1 MIHGDYDESSKLIET
16 VVKQSHQASE
26 QLATISGTQRSQ
38 AVANMANALQN
49 AFDEILEANTL
60 DLETC
65 REMAVSGLILEWL
78 KLTPQRLETAIKIL
92 DRLATIADPIQKV
105 SHAPY
110 PLDPAQTYCQR
121 MPLGVITLVYE
132 ALPELS
138 AITAG
143 LCVKTGNSL
152 VLRGGSE
159 ASHSNEAIVN
169 ALNGALEDSDLPPH
183 TLQLLPG
190 EQGCSVQDLVQQ
202 EPYTKLVIPYG
213 RPSLVQKTAQSA
225 NVPILR
231 TAIGNCYLY
240 WSTSGSAEKVKAVI
254 VDSHASE
261 PDPVNAIEKVLIN
274 RNIKASILI
283 NLFHGLQ
290 EKGFILRGE
299 ASLVEQYGQYL
310 NPIEDDNQWSQSY
323 IDKIVAFRLVD
334 DLNSAIT
341 WINRYSSGHADCIIS
356 QSYRETRQF
365 AQTVDSAL
373 VYVNASP
380 RFFRYAAN
388 GDSIFLGIS
397 NQKGY
402 RRGLIGLESL
412 TTFKQVVQGN

>member
-1 MIHGDYDESSKLIET
+1 MKRDDYEESSNLIET
-16 VVKQSHQASE
+16 VVKQSHYASE
-26 QLATISGTQRSQ
+26 QLAITQGSQRSQ
-38 AVANMANALQN
+38 AVEAMASGLKS

-65 REMAVSGLILEWL
+65 REMAIPALILEWL

-92 DRLATIADPIQKV
+92 ERLGTIADPIQKV

-121 MPLGVITLVYE
+121 MPLGVITLIYE
-132 ALPELS
+132 AFPELS
-138 AITAG
+138 AIAAG
-143 LCVKTGNSL
+143 LCVKTGNGL

-169 ALNGALEDSDLPPH
+169 ALNLALEESDLPPH
-183 TLQLLPG
+183 TIQLLPG
-190 EQGCSVQDLVQQ
+190 DQGCSIQELVQQ
-202 EPYTKLVIPYG
+202 ELYTKLVIPYG
-213 RPSLVQKTAQSA
+213 RPSLVQQTAQRA

-254 VDSHASE
+254 VDSHASD

-290 EKGFILRGE
+290 EKGFTLRGE
-299 ASLVEQYGQYL
+299 ASIAQEYAQYL
-310 NPIEDDNQWSQSY
+310 SPIQDQEWSESY
-323 IDKIVAFRLVD
+323 ISKIVAFRWVD
-334 DLNSAIT
+334 DVGSAIA
-341 WINRYSSGHADCIIS
+341 WINRHSSGHADCIIS

-365 AQTVDSAL
+365 AQMIDSAL
-373 VYVNASP
+373 VYINASP

-388 GDSIFLGIS
+388 GDSIFLGMS

-412 TTFKQVVQGN
+412 TTFKQVVQGQ

>member
-1 MIHGDYDESSKLIET
+1 MKRDDNARKANLIET
-16 VVKQSHQASE
+16 VVTQSHQASE
-26 QLATISGTQRSQ
+26 QLATTQGSQRSQ
-38 AVANMANALQN
+38 AVEAMAQSLSAS
-49 AFDEILEANTL
+49 FDEILEANTL

-65 REMAVSGLILEWL
+65 REMAIPALILEWL

-92 DRLATIADPIQKV
+92 ERLGTIADPIQKV

-121 MPLGVITLVYE
+121 MPLGVITLIYE
-132 ALPELS
+132 AFPELS
-138 AITAG
+138 AIAAG

-159 ASHSNEAIVN
+159 ASHSNETIVN
-169 ALNGALEDSDLPPH
+169 ALNQALEETKLPAH
-183 TLQLLPG
+183 TIQLLPSD
-190 EQGCSVQDLVQQ
+190 QGCSIQELVQQ

-213 RPSLVQKTAQSA
+213 RPSLVQQTARTA

-240 WSTSGSAEKVKAVI
+240 WSTSGSAEKVKDVI

-283 NLFHGLQ
+283 NLFHALQ
-290 EKGFILRGE
+290 EKGFVLRGE
-299 ASLVEQYGQYL
+299 DSLLEEYSQYL
-310 NPIEDDNQWSQSY
+310 TPVQEQEWSESY
-323 IDKIVAFRLVD
+323 IDKIVAFRWVD
-334 DLNSAIT
+334 DISSAIA
-341 WINRYSSGHADCIIS
+341 WINRHSSGHADCIIS

-365 AQTVDSAL
+365 AQTIDSAL

-388 GDSIFLGIS
+388 GDSIFLGMS

>member
-1 MIHGDYDESSKLIET
+1 VDKNHNSTLIET
-16 VVKQSHQASE
+16 VIKQSHQASE
-26 QLATISGTQRSQ
+26 QLAITPGSERSQ
-38 AVANMANALQN
+38 AVETMAKSLRA

-60 DLETC
+60 DLETG
-65 REMAVSGLILEWL
+65 REMAIPSLILEWL
-78 KLTPQRLETAIKIL
+78 KLTPHRLEIAIKIL
-92 DRLATIADPIQKV
+92 ERLGTIADPIQKV

-121 MPLGVITLVYE
+121 MPLGVITLIYE
-132 ALPELS
+132 AFPELS
-138 AITAG
+138 AIAAG

-152 VLRGGSE
+152 VLRGGGE

-169 ALNGALEDSDLPPH
+169 ALNQALQDTELPPH
-183 TLQLLPG
+183 TIQLLPSD
-190 EQGCSVQDLVQQ
+190 QGCSIQELVQQ

-213 RPSLVQKTAQSA
+213 RPSLVQQIARTA

-254 VDSHASE
+254 IDSHASE

-290 EKGFILRGE
+290 ENGFILRGE
-299 ASLVEQYGQYL
+299 ASLVEEYGQYL
-310 NPIEDDNQWSQSY
+310 APVQEQEWSQSY
-323 IDKIVAFRLVD
+323 IDKIVAFRWVD
-334 DLNSAIT
+334 DVGSAIT

-365 AQTVDSAL
+365 AQTLDSAL
-373 VYVNASP
+373 VYINASP

-388 GDSIFLGIS
+388 GDSIFLGMS

>member
-1 MIHGDYDESSKLIET
+1 MKQGEDEQKLKLIET

-26 QLATISGTQRSQ
+26 QLALISGSQRSR
-38 AVANMANALQN
+38 AVTLMSRSLRHAY
-49 AFDEILEANTL
+49 DDILEANTL
-60 DLETC
+60 DLEIG
-65 REMAVSGLILEWL
+65 REMAIPELILEWL

-92 DRLATIADPIQKV
+92 ERLATLADPIQKV

-121 MPLGVITLVYE
+121 MPLGVITFIYE

-138 AITAG
+138 AIAAG
-143 LCVKTGNSL
+143 LGVKTGNSL

-169 ALNGALEDSDLPPH
+169 TLQAALEETELPLH
-183 TLQLLPG
+183 TLQLLSG
-190 EQGCSVQDLVQQ
+190 DQGCSIRDLVQQ

-213 RPSLVQKTAQSA
+213 RPSLVQETAKIA

-240 WSTSGSAEKVKAVI
+240 WSTTGSAEKVRSVI

-261 PDPVNAIEKVLIN
+261 PDPVNAIEKVLVN
-274 RNIKASILI
+274 RNIKASVLM
-283 NLFHGLQ
+283 NVFQGLQ
-290 EKGFILRGE
+290 DSGFSLRGE
-299 ASLVEQYGQYL
+299 ERLVEEYPQYL
-310 NPIEDDNQWSQSY
+310 SAIKESEWSQSY
-323 IDKIVAFRLVD
+323 IKKIVAFRLVD
-334 DLNSAIT
+334 DITSAIA
-341 WINRYSSGHADCIIS
+341 WINRHSSGHADCIIS

-365 AQTVDSAL
+365 AQAVDSAL
-373 VYVNASP
+373 VYINASP

-412 TTFKQVVQGN
+412 TTFKQVVQGQ

>member
-1 MIHGDYDESSKLIET
+1 MKQGDDDQKSKLIET
-16 VVKQSHQASE
+16 IVKQSHQASE
-26 QLATISGTQRSQ
+26 RLAMTTGSQRSR
-38 AVANMANALQN
+38 AVALMGQSLRRSY
-49 AFDEILEANTL
+49 DDILEANTL
-60 DLETC
+60 DLETG
-65 REMAVSGLILEWL
+65 REMALPELILEWL

-92 DRLATIADPIQKV
+92 ERLASIADPIQRV

-121 MPLGVITLVYE
+121 MPLGVITFIYE

-138 AITAG
+138 AIAAG

-152 VLRGGSE
+152 LLRGGSE
-159 ASHSNEAIVN
+159 ASHSNEAILK
-169 ALNGALEDSDLPPH
+169 ALNTALEEADLPQH
-183 TLQLLPG
+183 TLQLLCG
-190 EQGCSVQDLVQQ
+190 DQGCSVRDLVRQ
-202 EPYTKLVIPYG
+202 EPYTQLVIPYG
-213 RPSLVQKTAQSA
+213 RPSLVEETAKLV

-240 WSTSGSAEKVKAVI
+240 WSTTGSAEKVRSVI
-254 VDSHASE
+254 VDSHVSE

-274 RNIKASILI
+274 RNIKASLLTNVFQILKD
-283 NLFHGLQ
+283 
-290 EKGFILRGE
+290 KGFILKGE
-299 ASLVEQYGQYL
+299 EELVTAYPQYL
-310 NPIEDDNQWSQSY
+310 HPIQEKEWSQSY
-323 IDKIVAFRLVD
+323 IKKVVAFRFVD
-334 DLNSAIT
+334 DIGSAIA
-341 WINRYSSGHADCIIS
+341 WINRHSSGHADCIIS

-365 AQTVDSAL
+365 AQAVDSAL

-388 GDSIFLGIS
+388 GDSIFLGMS

-412 TTFKQVVQGN
+412 TTFKQVVQGQ

>member
-1 MIHGDYDESSKLIET
+1 MKQDNDDQKSKLIET

-26 QLATISGTQRSQ
+26 KLAMTTGSQRSR
-38 AVANMANALQN
+38 AVALMGQSLRHSY
-49 AFDEILEANTL
+49 DDILEANTL
-60 DLETC
+60 DLETG
-65 REMAVSGLILEWL
+65 REMALPELILEWL

-92 DRLATIADPIQKV
+92 ERLATIADPIQKV

-121 MPLGVITLVYE
+121 MPLGVITFIYE

-138 AITAG
+138 AIAAG

-159 ASHSNEAIVN
+159 ASYSNEAILNVLN
-169 ALNGALEDSDLPPH
+169 AALEEADLPQH
-183 TLQLLPG
+183 TLQLLSG
-190 EQGCSVQDLVQQ
+190 DQGCSVRDLVRQ
-202 EPYTKLVIPYG
+202 EPYTQLVIPYG
-213 RPSLVQKTAQSA
+213 RPSLVEETAKVV

-240 WSTSGSAEKVKAVI
+240 WSTTGSAEKVRSVI
-254 VDSHASE
+254 IDSHVSE

-274 RNIKASILI
+274 RNIKGSVLI
-283 NLFHGLQ
+283 NVFQMLKD
-290 EKGFILRGE
+290 KGFVLRGE
-299 ASLVEQYGQYL
+299 EELVTAYPQYL
-310 NPIEDDNQWSQSY
+310 NPIQEKEWSQSY
-323 IDKIVAFRLVD
+323 IKKIVAFRFVD
-334 DLNSAIT
+334 EIGSAIA
-341 WINRYSSGHADCIIS
+341 WINRHSSGHADCIIS

-388 GDSIFLGIS
+388 GDSIFLGMS

-412 TTFKQVVQGN
+412 TTFKQVVQGQ

>member
-1 MIHGDYDESSKLIET
+1 MKPDDNDRNSNLIEI

-26 QLATISGTQRSQ
+26 QLATTQGSQRSQ
-38 AVANMANALQN
+38 AVEAMAHALQET
-49 AFDEILEANTL
+49 FDEILEANTL

-65 REMAVSGLILEWL
+65 REMAIPTLILEWL

-92 DRLATIADPIQKV
+92 ERLGTIADPIQKV

-121 MPLGVITLVYE
+121 MPLGVITLIYE
-132 ALPELS
+132 AFPELS
-138 AITAG
+138 AIAAG

-169 ALNGALEDSDLPPH
+169 ALNQALEDTELPPH
-183 TLQLLPG
+183 TIQLLPSD
-190 EQGCSVQDLVQQ
+190 QGCSIQELVQQ

-213 RPSLVQKTAQSA
+213 RPSLVQQTARTA

-240 WSTSGSAEKVKAVI
+240 WSSSGSAEKVKDI
-254 VDSHASE
+254 IIDSHASE

-299 ASLVEQYGQYL
+299 ASLLEEYGQYL
-310 NPIEDDNQWSQSY
+310 TPVQEQEWSESY
-323 IDKIVAFRLVD
+323 IDKIVAFRWVD
-334 DLNSAIT
+334 NVSQAIT
-341 WINRYSSGHADCIIS
+341 WINRHSSGHADCIIS
-356 QSYRETRQF
+356 QSYQETRQF
-365 AQTVDSAL
+365 AQTIDSAL
-373 VYVNASP
+373 VYINASP

-388 GDSIFLGIS
+388 GDSIFLGMS

>member
-1 MIHGDYDESSKLIET
+1 MKPDDNDGSSNLIET

-26 QLATISGTQRSQ
+26 QLATTQGSQRSQ
-38 AVANMANALQN
+38 AVEAMGQSLRV

-60 DLETC
+60 DLETG
-65 REMAVSGLILEWL
+65 REMAIPALISEWL

-92 DRLATIADPIQKV
+92 ERLGTIADPIQKV

-121 MPLGVITLVYE
+121 MPLGVITLIYE
-132 ALPELS
+132 AFPELS
-138 AITAG
+138 AIAAG

-159 ASHSNEAIVN
+159 ASHSNDAIVN
-169 ALNGALEDSDLPPH
+169 ALNQALEDTELPPY
-183 TLQLLPG
+183 TIQLLPSD
-190 EQGCSVQDLVQQ
+190 QGCSIQELVQQ

-213 RPSLVQKTAQSA
+213 RPSLVQQTARTA

-240 WSTSGSAEKVKAVI
+240 WSTTGSAEKVKEI
-254 VDSHASE
+254 IIDSHASE

-299 ASLVEQYGQYL
+299 ASLLEEYSQYL
-310 NPIEDDNQWSQSY
+310 TPVQKQEWSESY
-323 IDKIVAFRLVD
+323 IDKIVAFRWVD
-334 DLNSAIT
+334 NVSRAIT
-341 WINRYSSGHADCIIS
+341 WINRHSSGHADCIIS
-356 QSYRETRQF
+356 QSYQETRQF
-365 AQTVDSAL
+365 AQTIDSAL
-373 VYVNASP
+373 VYINASP

-388 GDSIFLGIS
+388 GDSIFLGMS

>member
-1 MIHGDYDESSKLIET
+1 MQPANKDHNSKKIET
-16 VVKQSHQASE
+16 VIKQSHQASE
-26 QLATISGTQRSQ
+26 QLATTPGNQRSQ
-38 AVANMANALQN
+38 AVEAMAQSVRT

-65 REMAVSGLILEWL
+65 REMAIPPLILEWL

-92 DRLATIADPIQKV
+92 ERLGTIADPIQKV

-121 MPLGVITLVYE
+121 MPLGVITLIYE
-132 ALPELS
+132 AFPELS
-138 AITAG
+138 AIAAG

-152 VLRGGSE
+152 VLRGGGE

-169 ALNGALEDSDLPPH
+169 ALNQALQDTELPKH
-183 TLQLLPG
+183 TIQLLPSD
-190 EQGCSVQDLVQQ
+190 QGCSIQELVQQ

-213 RPSLVQKTAQSA
+213 RPSLVQQIARTA

-283 NLFHGLQ
+283 NLFHSLQ
-290 EKGFILRGE
+290 EKGFTLRGE
-299 ASLVEQYGQYL
+299 ASMVEEYGQYL
-310 NPIEDDNQWSQSY
+310 APVQEQEWSQSY
-323 IDKIVAFRLVD
+323 IDKIIAFRWVD
-334 DLNSAIT
+334 DVGSAIT

-365 AQTVDSAL
+365 AQTIDSAL
-373 VYVNASP
+373 VYINASP

-388 GDSIFLGIS
+388 GDSIFLGMS

>member
-1 MIHGDYDESSKLIET
+1 MDKNHNSPLIET
-16 VVKQSHQASE
+16 VIKQSHQASE
-26 QLATISGTQRSQ
+26 QLAITPGSQRSQ
-38 AVANMANALQN
+38 AVETMAKSLRA

-60 DLETC
+60 DLETG
-65 REMAVSGLILEWL
+65 REMAIPSLILEWL
-78 KLTPQRLETAIKIL
+78 KLTPHRLEIAIKIL
-92 DRLATIADPIQKV
+92 ERLGTIADPIQKV

-121 MPLGVITLVYE
+121 MPLGVITLIYE
-132 ALPELS
+132 AFPELS
-138 AITAG
+138 AIAAG

-152 VLRGGSE
+152 VLRGGGE

-169 ALNGALEDSDLPPH
+169 ALNQALQDTELPPH
-183 TLQLLPG
+183 TIQLLPSD
-190 EQGCSVQDLVQQ
+190 QGCSIQELVQQ

-213 RPSLVQKTAQSA
+213 RPSLVQQIARTA

-254 VDSHASE
+254 IDSHASE

-299 ASLVEQYGQYL
+299 ASLVEEYGQYL
-310 NPIEDDNQWSQSY
+310 APVQEQEWSQSY
-323 IDKIVAFRLVD
+323 IDKIVAFRWVD
-334 DLNSAIT
+334 DVGSAIT

-365 AQTVDSAL
+365 AQTLDSAL
-373 VYVNASP
+373 VYINASP

-388 GDSIFLGIS
+388 GDSIFLGMS

>member
-1 MIHGDYDESSKLIET
+1 MKRDDSDQKSNLIET

-26 QLATISGTQRSQ
+26 YLATTQGSLRSE
-38 AVANMANALQN
+38 AVEAMANALRN

-65 REMAVSGLILEWL
+65 REMAIPALILEWL

-92 DRLATIADPIQKV
+92 ERLGTLADPIQKV

-121 MPLGVITLVYE
+121 MPLGVITLIYE
-132 ALPELS
+132 AFPELS
-138 AITAG
+138 AIAAG

-169 ALNGALEDSDLPPH
+169 ALNQALGDSQLPDH
-183 TLQLLPG
+183 TIQLFPSD
-190 EQGCSVQDLVQQ
+190 QGCSIPELVQQ
-202 EPYTKLVIPYG
+202 EPYTKLIIPYG
-213 RPSLVQKTAQSA
+213 RPSLVQQIARTA

-283 NLFHGLQ
+283 NLFHALQ
-290 EKGFILRGE
+290 EQGFTLRGE
-299 ASLVEQYGQYL
+299 ASLVEEYGQYL
-310 NPIEDDNQWSQSY
+310 TPLEAPEWSESY
-323 IDKIVAFRLVD
+323 IDKIIAFRWVED
-334 DLNSAIT
+334 VSSAIT
-341 WINRYSSGHADCIIS
+341 WINRHSSGHADCIIS

-365 AQTVDSAL
+365 AQTIDSAL
-373 VYVNASP
+373 VYINASP

-388 GDSIFLGIS
+388 GDSIFLGMS

>member
-26 QLATISGTQRSQ
+26 QLATTSGTQRSQ
-38 AVANMANALQN
+38 AVAKMANVLQN
-49 AFDEILEANTL
+49 AFDEILDANTL

-65 REMAVSGLILEWL
+65 REMAVSELILEWL
-78 KLTPQRLETAIKIL
+78 KLTPQRLEIAIKIL

-121 MPLGVITLVYE
+121 MPLGVIALVYE

-169 ALNGALEDSDLPPH
+169 ALNAALEDSDLPLH

-213 RPSLVQKTAQSA
+213 RPILVQKTAQSA
-225 NVPILR
+225 NVPIL
-231 TAIGNCYLY
+231 Y
-240 WSTSGSAEKVKAVI
+240 WSTSGSAEKAKAVI
-254 VDSHASE
+254 GDSHASE

-299 ASLVEQYGQYL
+299 ASLVEQYPQYL

>member
-1 MIHGDYDESSKLIET
+1 MKRDDSEQNSNLIET
-16 VVKQSHQASE
+16 VIKQSHQASE
-26 QLATISGTQRSQ
+26 QLATTQGNQRSE
-38 AVANMANALQN
+38 AVAKMANALRE

-60 DLETC
+60 DLETS
-65 REMAVSGLILEWL
+65 REMAIPALILEWL

-92 DRLATIADPIQKV
+92 ERLATLADPIQKV

-121 MPLGVITLVYE
+121 RPLGVIVFVYE

-138 AITAG
+138 AIAAG

-159 ASHSNEAIVN
+159 ASHSNESIVT
-169 ALNGALEDSDLPPH
+169 ALQRALEDSELPIN

-190 EQGCSVQDLVQQ
+190 DQGCSIQELVRQ

-213 RPSLVQKTAQSA
+213 RPSLVQKTAEIA

-240 WSTSGSAEKVKAVI
+240 WGTSGSPEKVKDVI

-274 RNIKASILI
+274 RNIKSSILI

-290 EKGFILRGE
+290 EKGFTLRGE
-299 ASLVEQYGQYL
+299 ESLVEDYPQYL
-310 NPIEDDNQWSQSY
+310 QPTEDKEWSQSY
-323 IDKIVAFRLVD
+323 IEKIVAFRLVED
-334 DLNSAIT
+334 VNTSID
-341 WINRYSSGHADCIIS
+341 WINRHSSGHADCIIS

-365 AQTVDSAL
+365 AQIVDSAL

-412 TTFKQVVQGN
+412 TTFKQVVQGQ

>member
-1 MIHGDYDESSKLIET
+1 MDKNHNSTLIET
-16 VVKQSHQASE
+16 VIKQSHQASE
-26 QLATISGTQRSQ
+26 QLAITPGSERSQ
-38 AVANMANALQN
+38 AVETMAKSLRA

-60 DLETC
+60 DLETG
-65 REMAVSGLILEWL
+65 REMAIPSLILEWL
-78 KLTPQRLETAIKIL
+78 KLTPHRLEIAIKIL
-92 DRLATIADPIQKV
+92 ERLGTIADPIQKV

-121 MPLGVITLVYE
+121 MPLGVITLIYE
-132 ALPELS
+132 AFPELS
-138 AITAG
+138 AIAAG

-152 VLRGGSE
+152 VLRGGGE

-169 ALNGALEDSDLPPH
+169 ALNQALQDTELPPH
-183 TLQLLPG
+183 TIQLLPSD
-190 EQGCSVQDLVQQ
+190 QGCSIQELVQQ

-213 RPSLVQKTAQSA
+213 RPSLVQQIARTA

-254 VDSHASE
+254 IDSHASE

-290 EKGFILRGE
+290 ENGFILRGE
-299 ASLVEQYGQYL
+299 ASLVEEYGQYL
-310 NPIEDDNQWSQSY
+310 APVQEQEWSQSY
-323 IDKIVAFRLVD
+323 IDKIVAFRWVD
-334 DLNSAIT
+334 DVGSAIT

-365 AQTVDSAL
+365 AQTLDSAL
-373 VYVNASP
+373 VYINASP

-388 GDSIFLGIS
+388 GDSIFLGMS

-412 TTFKQVVQGN
+412 TTFKQVVQGK

>member
-1 MIHGDYDESSKLIET
+1 MKHDDAEEKSSLVET
-16 VVKQSHQASE
+16 VVKQSHDASE
-26 QLATISGTQRSQ
+26 RLATTEGSRRSEG
-38 AVANMANALQN
+38 VAAMATALRRE
-49 AFDEILEANTL
+49 FDEILEANTL

-65 REMAVSGLILEWL
+65 REIAIPALILEWL

-92 DRLATIADPIQKV
+92 ERLATLADPIQKV

-121 MPLGVITLVYE
+121 MPLGVITLIYE
-132 ALPELS
+132 AFPELS
-138 AITAG
+138 AIAAG

-169 ALNGALEDSDLPPH
+169 ALTAALEETKLPQH
-183 TLQLLPG
+183 TLQLLPS
-190 EQGCSVQDLVQQ
+190 EQGCSIQDLVQQ

-213 RPSLVQKTAQSA
+213 RPSLVQQIARTA

-240 WSTSGSAEKVKAVI
+240 WSTSGSAEKVKAMI

-274 RNIKASILI
+274 RKIKASILI

-290 EKGFILRGE
+290 EKGFKLRGE
-299 ASLVEQYGQYL
+299 ASIAEEYGQYL
-310 NPIEDDNQWSQSY
+310 KPVQEQEWSESY
-323 IDKIVAFRLVD
+323 IKKIVAFRWID
-334 DLNSAIT
+334 DVGSAIA
-341 WINRYSSGHADCIIS
+341 WINRHSSGHADCIIS
-356 QSYRETRQF
+356 QSYGETRAF

-388 GDSIFLGIS
+388 GDSIFLGMS

-412 TTFKQVVQGN
+412 TTFKQVVQGE

>member
-1 MIHGDYDESSKLIET
+1 MKLDDNDRNSNLIET

-26 QLATISGTQRSQ
+26 QLATTQGSQRSQ
-38 AVANMANALQN
+38 AVEAMAHALRET
-49 AFDEILEANTL
+49 FDEILEANTL

-65 REMAVSGLILEWL
+65 REMAIPALILEWL

-92 DRLATIADPIQKV
+92 ERLGTIADPIQKV

-121 MPLGVITLVYE
+121 MPLGVITLIYE
-132 ALPELS
+132 AFPELS
-138 AITAG
+138 AIAAG

-169 ALNGALEDSDLPPH
+169 ALNQALEETELPPH
-183 TLQLLPG
+183 TIQLLPSD
-190 EQGCSVQDLVQQ
+190 QGCSIQELVKQ

-213 RPSLVQKTAQSA
+213 RPSLVQQTARTA

-240 WSTSGSAEKVKAVI
+240 WSTSGSAEKVKDI
-254 VDSHASE
+254 IIDSHASE

-299 ASLVEQYGQYL
+299 ASLLEEYGQYL
-310 NPIEDDNQWSQSY
+310 TPVQEQEWSESY
-323 IDKIVAFRLVD
+323 IDKIVAFRWVD
-334 DLNSAIT
+334 DVSRAIT
-341 WINRYSSGHADCIIS
+341 WINRHSSGHADCIIS
-356 QSYRETRQF
+356 QSYQETI
-365 AQTVDSAL
+365 L
-373 VYVNASP
+373 
-380 RFFRYAAN
+380 
-388 GDSIFLGIS
+388 SI
-397 NQKGY
+397 
-402 RRGLIGLESL
+402 
-412 TTFKQVVQGN
+412 

>member
-1 MIHGDYDESSKLIET
+1 MKRDDYDETSNLIET

-26 QLATISGTQRSQ
+26 QLATTQGAQRSQ
-38 AVANMANALQN
+38 AVEAMAASLRS

-65 REMAVSGLILEWL
+65 REMAIPALILEWL
-78 KLTPQRLETAIKIL
+78 KLTPERLEIAIKIL
-92 DRLATIADPIQKV
+92 ERLATIADPIQQV
-105 SHAPY
+105 SHAMY

-121 MPLGVITLVYE
+121 MPLGVIALVYE

-138 AITAG
+138 AIAAG

-169 ALNGALEDSDLPPH
+169 ALNIALEDTGLPLH
-183 TLQLLPG
+183 TIQLLPS

-213 RPSLVQKTAQSA
+213 RPSLVQKTVQTA

-240 WSTSGSAEKVKAVI
+240 WSTSGSVEKVKSVI
-254 VDSHASE
+254 LDSHVSE

-290 EKGFILRGE
+290 EKGFTLRGE
-299 ASLVEQYGQYL
+299 ASIAEEYPQYL
-310 NPIEDDNQWSQSY
+310 NPIDEQEWSQSY
-323 IDKIVAFRLVD
+323 ISKTVAFRWVD
-334 DLNSAIT
+334 DISSAIA

-365 AQTVDSAL
+365 AQMIDSAL

-388 GDSIFLGIS
+388 GDSIFLGMS

-412 TTFKQVVQGN
+412 TTFKQVVQGQ

>member
-1 MIHGDYDESSKLIET
+1 MKSDHSEEKSQLIET
-16 VVKQSHQASE
+16 VIKQSHEASE
-26 QLATISGTQRSQ
+26 TLATTQGSQRSQ
-38 AVANMANALQN
+38 AIAAMAASLRRE
-49 AFDEILEANTL
+49 FDEILEANTL

-65 REMAVSGLILEWL
+65 REMAISTLILEWL

-92 DRLATIADPIQKV
+92 ERLSLIADPIQKV

-121 MPLGVITLVYE
+121 MPLGVITLIYE
-132 ALPELS
+132 AFPELS
-138 AITAG
+138 AIAAG

-159 ASHSNEAIVN
+159 ASHSNEAIVK
-169 ALNGALEDSDLPPH
+169 ALNLALEETELPSY
-183 TLQLLPG
+183 TLQLLPN
-190 EQGCSVQDLVQQ
+190 EKGCSIQDLVEQ

-213 RPSLVQKTAQSA
+213 RPSLVQQIARTA

-240 WSTSGSAEKVKAVI
+240 WSSSGSAEKVKGAI

-274 RNIKASILI
+274 RNLKASILI
-283 NLFHGLQ
+283 NLFYGLQ
-290 EKGFILRGE
+290 EKGFQLRGE
-299 ASLVEQYGQYL
+299 ASIAEEYGQYL
-310 NPIEDDNQWSQSY
+310 TPVQDREWSESY
-323 IDKIVAFRLVD
+323 LKKIVAFRWINDVE
-334 DLNSAIT
+334 SAVQ
-341 WINRYSSGHADCIIS
+341 WINRHSSGHADCIIS
-356 QSYRETRQF
+356 QSYGETRKF

-388 GDSIFLGIS
+388 GDSIFLGMS
-397 NQKGY
+397 NQKGD

-412 TTFKQVVQGN
+412 TTFKQVVQGE

>member
-1 MIHGDYDESSKLIET
+1 MKPDDNDRNSNLIEI

-26 QLATISGTQRSQ
+26 QLATTQGSQRSQ
-38 AVANMANALQN
+38 AVEAMAHALQET
-49 AFDEILEANTL
+49 FDEILEANTL

-65 REMAVSGLILEWL
+65 REMAIPALILEWL

-92 DRLATIADPIQKV
+92 ERLGTIADPIQKV

-121 MPLGVITLVYE
+121 MPLGVITLIYE
-132 ALPELS
+132 AFPELS
-138 AITAG
+138 AIAAG

-169 ALNGALEDSDLPPH
+169 ALNQALEDTELPPH
-183 TLQLLPG
+183 TIQLLPSD
-190 EQGCSVQDLVQQ
+190 QGCSIQELVQQ

-213 RPSLVQKTAQSA
+213 RPSLVQQTARTA

-240 WSTSGSAEKVKAVI
+240 WSSSGSAEKVKDI
-254 VDSHASE
+254 IIDSHASE

-299 ASLVEQYGQYL
+299 ASLLQEYSQYL
-310 NPIEDDNQWSQSY
+310 TPVQEQEWSESY
-323 IDKIVAFRLVD
+323 IDKIVAFRWVD
-334 DLNSAIT
+334 DVSRAIT
-341 WINRYSSGHADCIIS
+341 WINRHSSGHADCIIS
-356 QSYRETRQF
+356 QSYQETRQF
-365 AQTVDSAL
+365 AQTIDSAL
-373 VYVNASP
+373 VYINASP

-388 GDSIFLGIS
+388 GDSIFLGMS

>member
-1 MIHGDYDESSKLIET
+1 MKQGDDDQKSKLIET
-16 VVKQSHQASE
+16 IVKQSHQASE
-26 QLATISGTQRSQ
+26 RLAMTTGSQRSR
-38 AVANMANALQN
+38 AVALMGQSLRRSY
-49 AFDEILEANTL
+49 DDILEANTL
-60 DLETC
+60 DLETG
-65 REMAVSGLILEWL
+65 REMALPELILEWL

-92 DRLATIADPIQKV
+92 ERLASIADPIQRV

-121 MPLGVITLVYE
+121 MPLGVITFIYE

-138 AITAG
+138 AIAAG

-152 VLRGGSE
+152 LLRGGSE
-159 ASHSNEAIVN
+159 ASHSNEAILK
-169 ALNGALEDSDLPPH
+169 ALNTALDEADLPQH
-183 TLQLLPG
+183 TLQLLCG
-190 EQGCSVQDLVQQ
+190 DQGCSVRDLVRQ
-202 EPYTKLVIPYG
+202 EPYTQLVIPYG
-213 RPSLVQKTAQSA
+213 RPSLVEETAKLV

-240 WSTSGSAEKVKAVI
+240 WSTTGSAEKVRSVI
-254 VDSHASE
+254 VDSHVSE

-274 RNIKASILI
+274 RNIKASLLTNVFQILKD
-283 NLFHGLQ
+283 
-290 EKGFILRGE
+290 KGFILKGE
-299 ASLVEQYGQYL
+299 EELVTAYPQYL
-310 NPIEDDNQWSQSY
+310 HPIQEKEWSQSY
-323 IDKIVAFRLVD
+323 IKKVVAFRFVD
-334 DLNSAIT
+334 DIGSAIA
-341 WINRYSSGHADCIIS
+341 WINRHSSGHADCIIS

-365 AQTVDSAL
+365 AQAVDSAL

-388 GDSIFLGIS
+388 GDSIFLGMS

-412 TTFKQVVQGN
+412 TTFKQVVQGQ

>member
-1 MIHGDYDESSKLIET
+1 MKQGDDDQKSKLIET

-26 QLATISGTQRSQ
+26 QLAITTGSQRSR
-38 AVANMANALQN
+38 AVALMGQSLRHSY
-49 AFDEILEANTL
+49 DDILEANTL
-60 DLETC
+60 DLETG
-65 REMAVSGLILEWL
+65 REMALPELILEWL

-92 DRLATIADPIQKV
+92 ERLATIADPIQKV

-121 MPLGVITLVYE
+121 MPLGVITFIYE

-138 AITAG
+138 AIAAG

-152 VLRGGSE
+152 LLRGGSE
-159 ASHSNEAIVN
+159 ASHSNEAILK
-169 ALNGALEDSDLPPH
+169 ALKAALEEADLPQH
-183 TLQLLPG
+183 TLQLLSG
-190 EQGCSVQDLVQQ
+190 DQGCSVRDLVRQ

-213 RPSLVQKTAQSA
+213 RPSLVEETAKLV

-240 WSTSGSAEKVKAVI
+240 WSTTGSAEKVRSVI
-254 VDSHASE
+254 IDSHASE

-274 RNIKASILI
+274 RNIKASVLI
-283 NLFHGLQ
+283 NVFQMLK
-290 EKGFILRGE
+290 EKGFVLRGE
-299 ASLVEQYGQYL
+299 EELVTAYPQYF
-310 NPIEDDNQWSQSY
+310 NPIQEKEWSQSY
-323 IDKIVAFRLVD
+323 IKKIVAFRFVD
-334 DLNSAIT
+334 DIGSAIA
-341 WINRYSSGHADCIIS
+341 WINRHSSGHADCIIS

-365 AQTVDSAL
+365 AQAVDSAL

-412 TTFKQVVQGN
+412 TTFKQVVQGQ

>member
-1 MIHGDYDESSKLIET
+1 MKLDDNNRNSNLIET

-26 QLATISGTQRSQ
+26 QLATTQGSQRSQ
-38 AVANMANALQN
+38 AVEAMAHALRET
-49 AFDEILEANTL
+49 FDEILEANTL

-65 REMAVSGLILEWL
+65 REMAIPALILEWL

-92 DRLATIADPIQKV
+92 ERLGTIADPIQKV

-121 MPLGVITLVYE
+121 MPLGVITLIYE
-132 ALPELS
+132 AFPELS
-138 AITAG
+138 AIAAG

-159 ASHSNEAIVN
+159 ASHSNDAIVN
-169 ALNGALEDSDLPPH
+169 ALNQALEDTELPPY
-183 TLQLLPG
+183 TIQLLPSD
-190 EQGCSVQDLVQQ
+190 QGCSIQELVQQ

-213 RPSLVQKTAQSA
+213 RPSLVQQTARTA

-240 WSTSGSAEKVKAVI
+240 WSTSGSAEKVKDI
-254 VDSHASE
+254 IIDSHASE

-299 ASLVEQYGQYL
+299 ASLLEEYGQYL
-310 NPIEDDNQWSQSY
+310 TPVQEQEWSESY
-323 IDKIVAFRLVD
+323 IDKIVAFRWVD
-334 DLNSAIT
+334 DVSRAIT
-341 WINRYSSGHADCIIS
+341 WINRHSSGHADCIIS
-356 QSYRETRQF
+356 QSYQETRQF
-365 AQTVDSAL
+365 AQTIDSAL
-373 VYVNASP
+373 VYINASP

-388 GDSIFLGIS
+388 GDSIFLGMS

>member
-1 MIHGDYDESSKLIET
+1 MKQGDDDQKSKLIET

-26 QLATISGTQRSQ
+26 QLAMTTGSQRSR
-38 AVANMANALQN
+38 AVALMGQSLRHAY
-49 AFDEILEANTL
+49 DDILEANTL
-60 DLETC
+60 DLETG
-65 REMAVSGLILEWL
+65 REMALPELILEWL

-92 DRLATIADPIQKV
+92 ERLATIADPIQKV

-121 MPLGVITLVYE
+121 MPLGVIAFIYE

-138 AITAG
+138 AIAAG

-152 VLRGGSE
+152 LLRGGSE
-159 ASHSNEAIVN
+159 ASHSNEAILK
-169 ALNGALEDSDLPPH
+169 ALNKALEEADLPQH
-183 TLQLLPG
+183 TLQLLSG
-190 EQGCSVQDLVQQ
+190 DQGCSVRDLVRQ
-202 EPYTKLVIPYG
+202 EPYTQLVIPYG
-213 RPSLVQKTAQSA
+213 RPSLVEETAKLV

-240 WSTSGSAEKVKAVI
+240 WSTTGSAEKVRSVI
-254 VDSHASE
+254 IDSHASE

-274 RNIKASILI
+274 RNIKASVLI
-283 NLFHGLQ
+283 NVFQMLKD
-290 EKGFILRGE
+290 KGFVLRGE
-299 ASLVEQYGQYL
+299 EELVTAYPQYFNSIQ
-310 NPIEDDNQWSQSY
+310 EKEWSQSY
-323 IDKIVAFRLVD
+323 IKKMVAFRFVD
-334 DLNSAIT
+334 DIGSAIA
-341 WINRYSSGHADCIIS
+341 WINRYSSGHTDCIIS

-365 AQTVDSAL
+365 AQAVDSAL

-412 TTFKQVVQGN
+412 TTFKQVVQGQ

>member
-1 MIHGDYDESSKLIET
+1 MKHDDAEEKSSLLET
-16 VVKQSHQASE
+16 VVKQSHDASE
-26 QLATISGTQRSQ
+26 RLATTEGSRRSEG
-38 AVANMANALQN
+38 VAAMATALRRE
-49 AFDEILEANTL
+49 FDEILEANTL

-65 REMAVSGLILEWL
+65 REMAIPALILEWL

-92 DRLATIADPIQKV
+92 ERLATLADPIQKV

-121 MPLGVITLVYE
+121 MPLGVITLIYE
-132 ALPELS
+132 AFPELS
-138 AITAG
+138 AIAAG

-169 ALNGALEDSDLPPH
+169 ALTAALEETKLPQH
-183 TLQLLPG
+183 TLQLLPS
-190 EQGCSVQDLVQQ
+190 EQGCSIQDLVQQ

-213 RPSLVQKTAQSA
+213 RPSLVQQIARTA

-274 RNIKASILI
+274 RKIKASILI

-290 EKGFILRGE
+290 EKGFKLRGE
-299 ASLVEQYGQYL
+299 ASIAEEYGQYL
-310 NPIEDDNQWSQSY
+310 KPVQEQEWSESY
-323 IDKIVAFRLVD
+323 IKKIVAFRWID
-334 DLNSAIT
+334 DVESAIA
-341 WINRYSSGHADCIIS
+341 WINRHSSGHADCIIS
-356 QSYRETRQF
+356 QSYGETRAF

-388 GDSIFLGIS
+388 GDSIFLGMS

-412 TTFKQVVQGN
+412 TTFKQVVQGE